1 MTDIRGHV
9 ADGFDE
15 IVEVFEQN
23 FELHDEVGAGFCVY
37 LEGEEVVN
45 LTGGVADDA
54 GRPYDED
61 TLQLIFSSTKGAT
74 AVCANLLVER
84 GELDIDAPVVQYWP
98 EFGAHGKGDI
108 PVSWL
113 LCHKSGLITTDR
125 RMSFEEA
132 LDWDAVVEAL
142 ADSTPRWEPGT
153 QHGYHAVTYGW
164 LVGEVVRRVSGKSL
178 GQFFAD
184 EVAAP
189 LGLDFWIGA
198 SRGSVRPRVA
208 ADPHER
214 RRSVWP
220 RRPTVRPTG
229 RPPSASTRCSTQFLG
244 PDNLIGPALSAPG
257 GALGPEH
264 VWNDPRLWA
273 AQVPAANGVTNAPG
287 LARMYAAL
295 VGEVDGVRL
304 LEKETVDRAIAP
316 RVEGPDAV
324 LMVPIPFGL
333 GFMLNSDSMP
343 IIGGRSFGHFG
354 AGGSVGLADPDR
366 HLAAGYVMNKMLFG
380 MNGDA
385 RSQALLS
392 TVDRIVG

>member
-23 FELHDEVGAGFCVY
+23 FELHDEVGAGFSVY

-45 LTGGVADDA
+45 LTGGVADDD

-98 EFGAHGKGDI
+98 EFGAHDKGDI

-142 ADSTPRWEPGT
+142 ADSHPRWEPGT

-164 LVGEVVRRVSGKSL
+164 LVGEIVRRVSGKSL

-184 EVAAP
+184 EVAEP
-189 LGLDFWIGA
+189 LGLDFWIGLPEDRFDRVSPLIPMSVA
-198 SRGSVRPRVA
+198 LGVATSPDGSSDGSPALGLDEMLDPVPRSRQPDRSGAQPRRAEPSDPNTCGTIRGSGPRRCPPPTA
-208 ADPHER
+208 SPTPGAWPACTPHWSERSTASGCSR
-214 RRSVWP
+214 RRPW
-220 RRPTVRPTG
+220 TG
-229 RPPSASTRCSTQFLG
+229 RSPPGSRDPTRCSWF
-244 PDNLIGPALSAPG
+244 
-257 GALGPEH
+257 
-264 VWNDPRLWA
+264 
-273 AQVPAANGVTNAPG
+273 
-287 LARMYAAL
+287 
-295 VGEVDGVRL
+295 
-304 LEKETVDRAIAP
+304 
-316 RVEGPDAV
+316 
-324 LMVPIPFGL
+324 
-333 GFMLNSDSMP
+333 
-343 IIGGRSFGHFG
+343 RSRS
-354 AGGSVGLADPDR
+354 GSG
-366 HLAAGYVMNKMLFG
+366 
-380 MNGDA
+380 
-385 RSQALLS
+385 SC
-392 TVDRIVG
+392 

>member
-23 FELHDEVGAGFCVY
+23 FELHDEVGAGFSVY

-125 RMSFEEA
+125 RMSFDEA
-132 LDWDAVVEAL
+132 LDWDVVVEAL
-142 ADSTPRWEPGT
+142 ADSHPRWEPGT

-189 LGLDFWIGA
+189 LGLDFWIGLPEDRFDRVSPLIPMSVA
-198 SRGSVRPRVA
+198 LGVATSPDGPADGS
-208 ADPHER
+208 
-214 RRSVWP
+214 
-220 RRPTVRPTG
+220 
-229 RPPSASTRCSTQFLG
+229 SALGLDELLTQFLG

-333 GFMLNSDSMP
+333 GFMLNSDPMP